1 MDRFLKMGSKIG
13 DNRKYVES
21 SFVWNSRGGVNGG
34 ERRNLTGRGL
44 LWKKWRRERERGKKN
59 MDGNIAKLVLFQ
71 HSVYGDYQCEINS
84 RLEWT
89 PTVVIV
95 RVCVEVRERNFWPK
109 DGIIFWAKEKKRRG
123 REEEER
129 VYLGFH
135 RDASSFELPIQN
147 RVPWH
152 LDELS
157 E

>member
-21 SFVWNSRGGVNGG
+21 SFVWNSRGGV
-34 ERRNLTGRGL
+34 
-44 LWKKWRRERERGKKN
+44 KWRRKEEFNGARTTLEKMKERERERGKKN

-95 RVCVEVRERNFWPK
+95 RVCVEVRERNF
-109 DGIIFWAKEKKRRG
+109 
-123 REEEER
+123 
-129 VYLGFH
+129 
-135 RDASSFELPIQN
+135 
-147 RVPWH
+147 
-152 LDELS
+152 
-157 E
+157 